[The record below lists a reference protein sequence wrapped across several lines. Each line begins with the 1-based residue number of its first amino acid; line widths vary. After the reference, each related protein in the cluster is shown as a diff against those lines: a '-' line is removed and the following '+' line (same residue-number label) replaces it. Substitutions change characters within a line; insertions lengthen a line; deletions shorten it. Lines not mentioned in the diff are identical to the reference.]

1 MKLRRWHSPVPKG
14 SRLPHSQQGV
24 PRLAWRTFAAT
35 SLILLLSACAEKPLV
50 ISADTSCER
59 FRHISANDEQI
70 KVFADNWAVMESYAD
85 QILAHNTEYDAKCLK
100 EPK

>member
-1 MKLRRWHSPVPKG
+1 MLSAHNQCRR
-14 SRLPHSQQGV
+14 
-24 PRLAWRTFAAT
+24 ATAAAVA
-35 SLILLLSACAEKPLV
+35 ILLLSACSEKPLV

-85 QILAHNTEYDAKCLK
+85 QILAHNSEYDAKCLK

>member
-1 MKLRRWHSPVPKG
+1 MSKLRRLSVRGPRSHPWRG
-14 SRLPHSQQGV
+14 SLI
-24 PRLAWRTFAAT
+24 AAAA
-35 SLILLLSACAEKPLV
+35 SAILLLSACTEKPLV

-85 QILAHNTEYDAKCLK
+85 QILAHNTEYDAHCVK
-100 EPK
+100 EPPK